1 MQHFCD
7 SQGVKFFAV
16 TKFCETGLEHLPETL
31 RTELRREKFVRTRI
45 LLTANLCTVNAFAN
59 NFSSL
64 VKQHIRR
71 SSIIWCIYMLC
82 KNKMGSYIICHFLT
96 LHVCSSKK
104 NLNSKHS
111 KESILEGFL
120 ILWCVYLYPNS
131 NPKLVTAWIFNKM
144 KLIPSKNKWANFF
157 IRRTDLFFVKK
168 FLHYIYT
175 FCCLKDAKSVFNK

>member
-1 MQHFCD
+1 MQWYCFDMCWYKKTPIVTDLKQFEVFSNIYSKNKYNYLYICIVKQHFCATFLRFA
-7 SQGVKFFAV
+7 GVDFFAV

-31 RTELRREKFVRTRI
+31 RTELRREKFARTRI

-104 NLNSKHS
+104 NLNSKH
-111 KESILEGFL
+111 
-120 ILWCVYLYPNS
+120 
-131 NPKLVTAWIFNKM
+131 
-144 KLIPSKNKWANFF
+144 
-157 IRRTDLFFVKK
+157 
-168 FLHYIYT
+168 
-175 FCCLKDAKSVFNK
+175 